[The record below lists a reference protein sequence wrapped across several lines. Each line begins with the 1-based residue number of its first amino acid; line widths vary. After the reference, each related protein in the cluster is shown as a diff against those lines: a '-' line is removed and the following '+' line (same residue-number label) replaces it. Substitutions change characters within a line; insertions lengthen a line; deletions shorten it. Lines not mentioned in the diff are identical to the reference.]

1 MLYLDSL
8 NLSLHKI
15 LNNDKN
21 VIIIG
26 EDILDPYGGAF
37 KVTKGLSTSFPKQ
50 IISTPISEAIVGS
63 AIGMAMRGLK
73 PIVEIMFGDF
83 ITLVA
88 DQIINHASKYNWMY
102 NEKVNVPMLISLPV
116 GGGRGYGPTHSQSLE
131 SIFMS
136 IPGIEIIS
144 PSLYHDPGSM
154 LCSIMEDISNPI
166 LFIEYKLDY
175 SKEIK
180 SGNDG
185 NFRIIKD
192 DVKKYNQNLIITLY
206 PSETPDVVIVTY
218 GGNVSLATEAEKLFM
233 DTEILTN
240 VLALSSVK
248 PIDTHWLIDNL
259 QNCNTIV
266 ILEEGNKIGG
276 WEQKSYLF

>member
-1 MLYLDSL
+1 
-8 NLSLHKI
+8 
-15 LNNDKN
+15 
-21 VIIIG
+21 
-26 EDILDPYGGAF
+26 
-37 KVTKGLSTSFPKQ
+37 
-50 IISTPISEAIVGS
+50 
-63 AIGMAMRGLK
+63 
-73 PIVEIMFGDF
+73 
-83 ITLVA
+83 
-88 DQIINHASKYNWMY
+88 
-102 NEKVNVPMLISLPV
+102 MLIRLPV
-116 GGGRGYGPTHSQSLE
+116 GGGKGYGPTHSQSLE

-206 PSETPDVVIVTY
+206 PSETPDVVITY
-218 GGNVSLATEAEKLFM
+218 GGNVSLATEAAEKLFM

-276 WEQKSYLF
+276 WGAEVLSILTETLNDSEMRIKRLGAYDNPIPLPAPMEIEVLPSVSRIIKMIKQIVD